1 MSAGMIKGLDRFAKF
16 AVFGGLGLGAV
27 QASIYDVDVGH
38 RAVMY
43 DRFNGVLDTVTGE
56 GTHFLVP
63 WVMSPFLYDTR
74 IIPRE
79 YPTSTGTKDLQTVK
93 ITLRVLVQPDESKLP
108 TIHRELGLKW
118 HDSVL
123 PSVCNEVLKGI
134 VADYNAEQLLIQR
147 DDVAAAIDKT
157 LKIRLADFNIILR
170 DVAITHCTFGTE
182 YAKAI
187 EAKQVASQDAERAAF
202 VVKKSEFEKQ
212 ATVIR
217 AGGEAEAADIL
228 SKSFQASGK
237 GLIEVRRIEAAKDIA
252 DTLARSRNVT
262 YLPSGQS
269 VLMNLNAK

>member
-1 MSAGMIKGLDRFAKF
+1 MIKGLDRFAKL
-16 AVFGGLGLGAV
+16 AVGASMGLAAV

-56 GTHFLVP
+56 GTHFLIP

-93 ITLRVLVQPDESKLP
+93 ITLRVLVQPDETKLP
-108 TIHRELGLKW
+108 TIHRELGQKW

-202 VVKKSEFEKQ
+202 IVKKSEFEKQ

-252 DTLARSRNVT
+252 ETLARSRNVT